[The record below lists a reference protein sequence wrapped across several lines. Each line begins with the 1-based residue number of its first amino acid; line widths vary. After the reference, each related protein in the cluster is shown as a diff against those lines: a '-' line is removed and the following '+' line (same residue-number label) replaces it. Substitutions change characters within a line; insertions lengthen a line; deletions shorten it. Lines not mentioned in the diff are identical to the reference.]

1 MEQERPS
8 HAASRRAKTELEHAR
23 DVRLGAWAGLI
34 AGGFVGWAAIFLKVA
49 LTEAIPGDSGYI
61 LLMAASVIA
70 AWIGGVVGGLA
81 ATLVAFILNSVIF
94 VAPDSALLATDPVE
108 LVRQL
113 QYSVVAIGTV
123 TLIGSRRASR
133 DRLEDALDEASALAE
148 AIEARDDRLEL
159 MLAASGFGFW
169 EWDMVSNQLLWSDT
183 IFEQHG
189 LPPGGPSPDFGTYLE
204 LIHEDDRATFQSAIA
219 AAVAGDRPFE
229 IEMRVLWPDGSI
241 HWTRG
246 SGRVF
251 HDEDGRPVRML
262 GTGEDIT
269 ERRRIEDERDS
280 LLAEER
286 RAAEFREAFID
297 VISHELRT
305 PVTTILGAAQILA
318 RAEREE
324 REPSPRDSL
333 LDDIHLEAERLHRL
347 VEDLLV
353 LTRSER
359 GRMVIDLEPLAIKRL
374 IERVVAGIG
383 PELPTIDVTVQ
394 LETNL
399 PIVSGEPSYVEQ
411 VLRNLLG
418 NAAKYASGG
427 THVTVDARRVGDTV
441 AVRVLDE
448 GPGIP
453 VGVEG
458 RLFELFYRAPEQ
470 ARLVAGSGIG
480 LFVCARLVD
489 AMGGRIWATN
499 RATGGAEFGFT
510 LRVLEGDEEALD
522 NEPAE
527 AVADAPGADVAVAPA
542 APVEV
547 TPPA

>member
-34 AGGFVGWAAIFLKVA
+34 AGAFVGWAAIFLKVS

-169 EWDMVSNQLLWSDT
+169 EWDMVSNELLWSDT

-269 ERRRIEDERDS
+269 QRRRIEDERDS

-324 REPSPRDSL
+324 RVPSPRDSL

-359 GRMVIDLEPLAIKRL
+359 GRLVIDLEPLAIKRL

-394 LETNL
+394 IETNL

-510 LRVLEGDEEALD
+510 LRVLEGDEEALAD
-522 NEPAE
+522 EPAE

>member
-34 AGGFVGWAAIFLKVA
+34 AGAFVGWAAIFLKVS

-324 REPSPRDSL
+324 RVPSPRDSL

-359 GRMVIDLEPLAIKRL
+359 GRLVIDLEPLAIKRL

-510 LRVLEGDEEALD
+510 LRVLEGDEEALAD
-522 NEPAE
+522 EPAE
-527 AVADAPGADVAVAPA
+527 AVADALGADVAVAPA